1 MSRSNPSPI
10 LLIDDNP
17 MDIDLTLRAFA
28 RRNITNPIFVA
39 RDGAEALE
47 WIPRW
52 EAGEPLPVLILLD
65 LKMPRVDGLD
75 VLRAFKSHP
84 AVSSIPV
91 VVVTTSSED
100 SDIRNAYSLG
110 ANSYLVK
117 PVDFEKFLQLVEQI
131 ELYWILLN
139 EPPR

>member
-1 MSRSNPSPI
+1 MTRPSDSPI

-28 RRNITNPIFVA
+28 RRNITNPILVA

-47 WIPRW
+47 WVQRW

-65 LKMPRVDGLD
+65 LKLPRIDGLD
-75 VLRAFKSHP
+75 VLRAFKGHP

-91 VVVTTSSED
+91 VVITTSSED
-100 SDIRNAYSLG
+100 SDIRNAYYLG

-117 PVDFEKFLQLVEQI
+117 PADFDKFLQLVEQI

>member
-1 MSRSNPSPI
+1 MTRPSDSPI

-28 RRNITNPIFVA
+28 RRNITNPILVA

-47 WIPRW
+47 WVPRW

-65 LKMPRVDGLD
+65 LKLPRIDGLD
-75 VLRAFKSHP
+75 VLRAFKGHP

-91 VVVTTSSED
+91 VVITTSSED

-117 PVDFEKFLQLVEQI
+117 PADFDKFLQLVEQI

>member
-1 MSRSNPSPI
+1 MTRSNRSPI

-28 RRNITNPIFVA
+28 RRNITNPILVA

-52 EAGEPLPVLILLD
+52 EAGERLPVLILLD
-65 LKMPRVDGLD
+65 LKLPRVDGLD

-84 AVSSIPV
+84 VVSSIPI

>member
-1 MSRSNPSPI
+1 
-10 LLIDDNP
+10 
-17 MDIDLTLRAFA
+17 
-28 RRNITNPIFVA
+28 
-39 RDGAEALE
+39 
-47 WIPRW
+47 
-52 EAGEPLPVLILLD
+52 LILLD
-65 LKMPRVDGLD
+65 LKLPRVDGLD
-75 VLRAFKSHP
+75 VLRAFKSHR
-84 AVSSIPV
+84 AVSSVPV

-100 SDIRNAYSLG
+100 SDIRNAYSQG